1 LASTVPKR
9 ARGNAA
15 RKITYWVMLLIVKE
29 NSKLVDGLHYWAL
42 YPATADK
49 KAERRAFFPNHA
61 GLTVVVYADEKI

>member
-1 LASTVPKR
+1 
-9 ARGNAA
+9 
-15 RKITYWVMLLIVKE
+15 MLLIVKE